1 MIVSCDVTMPLAVGV
16 TEVGLSEHVGTS
28 DTVGC
33 TEQVSDTEPLKPF
46 KELTVTVEVAL
57 CPGVTV
63 EGFGAEPEIEKSG
76 WAAKLAV
83 TD

>member
-1 MIVSCDVTMPLAVGV
+1 MMVICDVTMPLAAGV
-16 TEVGLSEHVGTS
+16 TEVGLSEHVGAS

-57 CPGVTV
+57 CPGVT
-63 EGFGAEPEIEKSG
+63 GFGAEPEIEKSG
-76 WAAKLAV
+76 WAVKFAV